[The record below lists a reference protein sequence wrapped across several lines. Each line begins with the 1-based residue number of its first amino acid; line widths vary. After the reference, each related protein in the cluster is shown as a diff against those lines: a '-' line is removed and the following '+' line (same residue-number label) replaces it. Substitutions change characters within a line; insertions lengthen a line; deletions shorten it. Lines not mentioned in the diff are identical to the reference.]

1 MTEMAVATAKPAWV
15 DLASTNP
22 AKAGAFY
29 ADLLGWKVADPDP
42 AYGGYVMATIGGKD
56 VAGIGPKQMAEQP
69 TAWSVYI
76 GTTDT
81 DALSARITAAGG
93 TVVAAPF
100 AVGEQGRMA
109 VYQDPAGAYISSW
122 QPKAMSGFQTGVP
135 GAFAWAE
142 LSSRGIDRAVPF
154 YAKVFGW
161 TAHVTDMPDGTHYTE
176 FHAGDESIAGGM
188 AMNPM
193 VPAEVPSYWLV
204 YFAVEDV
211 DAKFARALALGGH
224 EMLGPT
230 EFPGGRFAIVSDPEG
245 AAFGLLRMH

>member
-1 MTEMAVATAKPAWV
+1 MVEMAAAIAKPAWV
-15 DLASTNP
+15 DLASANP

-29 ADLLGWKVADPDP
+29 SDLLGWKVADPDP
-42 AYGGYVMATIGGKD
+42 AYGGYVMATVGGKD

-69 TAWSVYI
+69 TVWSVYI
-76 GTTDT
+76 GTSDA

-93 TVVAAPF
+93 TVVAPPF

-109 VYQDPAGAYISSW
+109 VFQDPAGAYISAW
-122 QPKAMSGFQTGVP
+122 QPKAMAGFQTGVP
-135 GAFAWAE
+135 GAFVWAE
-142 LSSRGIDRAVPF
+142 LSSRGIDKAIPF
-154 YAKVFGW
+154 YTGVFGW
-161 TAHVTDMPDGTHYTE
+161 TTHVTDMPDGSHYTE

-211 DAKFARALALGGH
+211 DAKYARTLALGGH

-230 EFPGGRFAIVSDPEG
+230 DFPGGRFAIVSDPEG
-245 AAFGLLRMH
+245 AAFGLLRMR